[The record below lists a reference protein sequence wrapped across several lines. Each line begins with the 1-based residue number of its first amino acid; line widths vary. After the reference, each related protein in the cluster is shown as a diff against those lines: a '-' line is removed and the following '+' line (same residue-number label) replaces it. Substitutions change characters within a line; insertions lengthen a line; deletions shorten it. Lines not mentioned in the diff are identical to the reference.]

1 MKDIII
7 SVDSTSHKVN
17 FPDEFLGIGY
27 ENLQGNLIFQFDN
40 NFIGGQARLD
50 ISIDCESGMIPNL
63 TPYENGYILPIKSSL
78 LTGSNVLMQLVI
90 DETSLTQYSL
100 TTDTEINPNKTY
112 YEKVGNDYIIVEN
125 PVVGDISQ
133 YYEANTP
140 VFKTDIF
147 QLKVK
152 DSINAQETIPE
163 QYPTWINTLNT
174 LIGTINQKLGL
185 VDTAL
190 TEMNNL
196 NINVSD
202 KVDGEV
208 TITFTDKQGN
218 QKEVKIND
226 GRGIVSILKTA
237 TSGNIDTY
245 TITYTDNTTS
255 TFEVTN
261 GIDGTDGRGIV
272 SIEKIETTGLVDTYT
287 ITYTD
292 NTTSIFNVAN
302 GRGITNI
309 EKISTNLLVDT
320 YRISFNDGTTQN
332 YEVTNGKGIVS
343 IEKTSTEGLTDIYT
357 ITYNDETTATFNV
370 VNGKGIVS
378 IEKTSTSGYVDTY
391 TITYNDGTTST
402 YEVTNG
408 EVSQAQLDA
417 LQDELNYYKT
427 IVNALPK
434 ITGSGTLITLNN
446 TADSILSNILNPNMS
461 QTTTTGKQLL
471 NYSEFSNQQYIT
483 YDGEYMIITN
493 NSGATIYPSITFTT
507 PLEVGGYTARI
518 EIENITS
525 GKVCTLYVQDD
536 INIYTSDHCIVQAM
550 STNTTYV
557 ANKTF
562 TDTIKRFMLVVQD
575 GTTIKLSVM
584 LVKGIYTSENIGNW
598 EQYTG
603 EIPAPNTN
611 FPMTIHTISGD
622 NTLIENGSQLF
633 DKDNA
638 DIVTGYID
646 GTTGN
651 LIIGGTSKATREYI
665 PIFPNTDMNIS
676 GFNNIVLAFYDKNKT
691 FIERVLT
698 ASNSYTF
705 NRNAYYIRI
714 QGTGDTFN
722 AETIMLN
729 VGTTAEP
736 YKPFVSQTAPLN
748 LPVEQLFDK
757 DNANVLNAYIPANG
771 VITANSNDRTIW
783 LSIKANTNY
792 TIQLTQYALSG
803 VQQEDDMQI
812 GLFSSQPTL
821 NLTGTR
827 IFRDIRGSTLE
838 NKYFEYTFNSG
849 NNTYVAIKVAN
860 IQKSDYD
867 KTIATLQ
874 IEPGTKANSYTPFG
888 TTPIEY
894 CVIGNYADIFFKNV
908 ISSPLY
914 NATLELDKW
923 YLQKNINKIILDGT
937 QNYQYSNA
945 FGAIIYADSSVANV
959 GVNEVAVMSNKA
971 KGITIN
977 ELSNQNGIAQNTTAN
992 RFLIKFD
999 GVTNYNTN
1007 ELIKQY
1013 FASNNYEVR
1022 YSLSTPEYIPLN
1034 DTLQSQ
1040 LEYIYNQMLAYKG
1053 QTNISQINNDL
1064 PFIIDS
1070 TALKDLTS
1078 L

>member
-208 TITFTDKQGN
+208 TITFTDKQGI

-272 SIEKIETTGLVDTYT
+272 SIEKTGTTGLIDTYT

-292 NTTSIFNVAN
+292 NTTSTFNVEN

-309 EKISTNLLVDT
+309 EKINTDLLVDT
-320 YRISFNDGTTQN
+320 YRISFNDGTTQD

-343 IEKTSTEGLTDIYT
+343 IGKTSTEGLTDIYT

-434 ITGSGTLITLNN
+434 ITGSGTSITLNN
-446 TADSILSNILNPNMS
+446 TADSILSNVLNP
-461 QTTTTGKQLL
+461 
-471 NYSEFSNQQYIT
+471 SELS
-483 YDGEYMIITN
+483 
-493 NSGATIYPSITFTT
+493 
-507 PLEVGGYTARI
+507 
-518 EIENITS
+518 
-525 GKVCTLYVQDD
+525 
-536 INIYTSDHCIVQAM
+536 
-550 STNTTYV
+550 
-557 ANKTF
+557 
-562 TDTIKRFMLVVQD
+562 QD
-575 GTTIKLSVM
+575 GTPTPETP
-584 LVKGIYTSENIGNW
+584 YD
-598 EQYTG
+598 
-603 EIPAPNTN
+603 
-611 FPMTIHTISGD
+611 IHTISGD
-622 NTLIENGSQLF
+622 NTIEVVGNNLLPNQSQSPEVNLGVENLLPFEVGYKETKNG
-633 DKDNA
+633 
-638 DIVTGYID
+638 VTLEVKNDGIYLNGAPNISSGYIAFNYNISLD
-646 GTTGN
+646 TDYY
-651 LIIGGTSKATREYI
+651 TSFFPENMVGLGVQ
-665 PIFPNTDMNIS
+665 FPNGGLNFNMGDTTPTIRSTNIS
-676 GFNNIVLAFYDKNKT
+676 SITSGIGSINVRYDIGTLNNKKIT
-691 FIERVLT
+691 P
-698 ASNSYTF
+698 
-705 NRNAYYIRI
+705 
-714 QGTGDTFN
+714 
-722 AETIMLN
+722 MLLK
-729 VGTTAEP
+729 G
-736 YKPFVSQTAPLN
+736 
-748 LPVEQLFDK
+748 
-757 DNANVLNAYIPANG
+757 
-771 VITANSNDRTIW
+771 
-783 LSIKANTNY
+783 NY
-792 TIQLTQYALSG
+792 TK
-803 VQQEDDMQI
+803 QI
-812 GLFSSQPTL
+812 
-821 NLTGTR
+821 
-827 IFRDIRGSTLE
+827 
-838 NKYFEYTFNSG
+838 
-849 NNTYVAIKVAN
+849 
-860 IQKSDYD
+860 
-867 KTIATLQ
+867 
-874 IEPGTKANSYTPFG
+874 SYSPYG
-888 TTPIEY
+888 QTPIQY
-894 CVIGNYADIFFKNV
+894 CKIGNYADIFFKNE

-923 YLQKNINKIILDGT
+923 YLKKNIGKVVLDGSDT
-937 QNYQYSNA
+937 GIQSISSYDQVLSYIGEGVSFQASFINLLTAKSSTEYLVISNYFDKAILNDKITKTN
-945 FGAIIYADSSVANV
+945 IIYSYVDGILRIATNIT
-959 GVNEVAVMSNKA
+959 NKPDFKA
-971 KGITIN
+971 W
-977 ELSNQNGIAQNTTAN
+977 
-992 RFLIKFD
+992 
-999 GVTNYNTN
+999 
-1007 ELIKQY
+1007 
-1013 FASNNYEVR
+1013 
-1022 YSLSTPEYIPLN
+1022 LSTHNTIVYYVLLTPTYILLN

>member
-112 YEKVGNDYIIVEN
+112 YEKVGNDYLVVEN
-125 PVVGDISQ
+125 PVVGDLSQ

-226 GRGIVSILKTA
+226 GRGIVSILKTS

-245 TITYTDNTTS
+245 TIKYTDDTTS
-255 TFEVTN
+255 TFQVTN
-261 GIDGTDGRGIV
+261 GIDGTDGRGII
-272 SIEKIETTGLVDTYT
+272 SIEKTGTTGLIDTYT

-309 EKISTNLLVDT
+309 EKIGTNLLVDT

-434 ITGSGTLITLNN
+434 ITGSGTSITLNN
-446 TADSILSNILNPNMS
+446 TADSILSNVLNPN
-461 QTTTTGKQLL
+461 
-471 NYSEFSNQQYIT
+471 
-483 YDGEYMIITN
+483 
-493 NSGATIYPSITFTT
+493 
-507 PLEVGGYTARI
+507 
-518 EIENITS
+518 TS
-525 GKVCTLYVQDD
+525 
-536 INIYTSDHCIVQAM
+536 
-550 STNTTYV
+550 
-557 ANKTF
+557 
-562 TDTIKRFMLVVQD
+562 QD
-575 GTTIKLSVM
+575 GT
-584 LVKGIYTSENIGNW
+584 
-598 EQYTG
+598 
-603 EIPAPNTN
+603 PAPET
-611 FPMTIHTISGD
+611 PYEIHTISGD
-622 NTLIENGSQLF
+622 NTIKLVGKNLF
-633 DKDNA
+633 DKNSVA
-638 DIVTGYID
+638 LNYTISSTGEPAPSN
-646 GTTGN
+646 G
-651 LIIGGTSKATREYI
+651 S
-665 PIFPNTDMNIS
+665 
-676 GFNNIVLAFYDKNKT
+676 VLSD
-691 FIERVLT
+691 FI
-698 ASNSYTF
+698 
-705 NRNAYYIRI
+705 
-714 QGTGDTFN
+714 
-722 AETIMLN
+722 
-729 VGTTAEP
+729 
-736 YKPFVSQTAPLN
+736 K
-748 LPVEQLFDK
+748 VEE
-757 DNANVLNAYIPANG
+757 
-771 VITANSNDRTIW
+771 
-783 LSIKANTNY
+783 NTNY
-792 TIQLTQYALSG
+792 YLSHVRGSSYVRTCAFYKADKSLISFNSVTGNEDVSGTITTPQNTAYIRVVSGTNYYETCQVEKGSTATTYTPYQEQLTQINLGVENLIPTEISAWEQGGIVYNNGENLS
-803 VQQEDDMQI
+803 I
-812 GLFSSQPTL
+812 T
-821 NLTGTR
+821 TR
-827 IFRDIRGSTLE
+827 IRTIDYYPIKKGNYYISINDTNYKWLNIIYYDS
-838 NKYFEYTFNSG
+838 NKNFITSQVFIDTIDGLQEAVINVP
-849 NNTYVAIKVAN
+849 NNTAYFRATIQNNASTTITPNEIAN
-860 IQKSDYD
+860 IKPM
-867 KTIATLQ
+867 
-874 IEPGTKANSYTPFG
+874 IEKGNKKNSFTPYG

-914 NATLELDKW
+914 NATLELNKW
-923 YLQKNINKIILDGT
+923 YLKKNIDKVVLDGSENWADFT
-937 QNYQYSNA
+937 GQIGTNYYACYETNKKFGGPTGTFIVPSNYKCNYFAGYTSGLGDLQNYIASSGY
-945 FGAIIYADSSVANV
+945 AIYVKIDNTIVNSV
-959 GVNEVAVMSNKA
+959 ETFK
-971 KGITIN
+971 TW
-977 ELSNQNGIAQNTTAN
+977 
-992 RFLIKFD
+992 
-999 GVTNYNTN
+999 
-1007 ELIKQY
+1007 
-1013 FASNNYEVR
+1013 
-1022 YSLSTPEYIPLN
+1022 LSTHNVIVYYTLLSLEYVLLN

>member
-112 YEKVGNDYIIVEN
+112 YEKVGNDYIVVEN

-185 VDTAL
+185 VDIAL

-202 KVDGEV
+202 KVDGKV

-226 GRGIVSILKTA
+226 GRGIISIEKTS

-245 TITYTDNTTS
+245 TITYTDDTTS
-255 TFEVTN
+255 TFEVIN

-272 SIEKIETTGLVDTYT
+272 SIEKTGTTGLVDTYT

-292 NTTSIFNVAN
+292 NTTSTFNVAN
-302 GRGITNI
+302 GKGITNI
-309 EKISTNLLVDT
+309 EKISTNLLIDT
-320 YRISFNDGTTQN
+320 YRISFNDGTTQD

-343 IEKTSTEGLTDIYT
+343 IQKTSTEGLTDIYT

-434 ITGSGTLITLNN
+434 ITGSGTSITLNN
-446 TADSILSNILNPNMS
+446 TADSILSNVLSPS
-461 QTTTTGKQLL
+461 ELEQETTTGANLLPFNARTSIASGL
-471 NYSEFSNQQYIT
+471 NYVCDNKGDIIATGTVTEVTLGYNLSSNKAILEAGNYVLKVVSTGTNLPNFSFNGSIFILNSDNEYNFTLNQTTEVQISQYFHNQTYNSKYYIT
-483 YDGEYMIITN
+483 IAKNTSTTERYTN
-493 NSGATIYPSITFTT
+493 GASPNPSYP
-507 PLEVGGYTARI
+507 
-518 EIENITS
+518 
-525 GKVCTLYVQDD
+525 QD
-536 INIYTSDHCIVQAM
+536 
-550 STNTTYV
+550 
-557 ANKTF
+557 
-562 TDTIKRFMLVVQD
+562 
-575 GTTIKLSVM
+575 
-584 LVKGIYTSENIGNW
+584 
-598 EQYTG
+598 
-603 EIPAPNTN
+603 
-611 FPMTIHTISGD
+611 IHTISGSNKIVVVGANLVEETLEHSNLNSSGTIVGGSSEVYD
-622 NTLIENGSQLF
+622 LHIAKVIEGQNYTLTTQESGADIVLGFFNTKPIMSSQTYNQERVITRNTTFTAPITGYVAFRSNTGYQYAMLNAGTTALPYTPYVLQEANINLGDIEYCKIGDYEDEFMKPSGSQLF
-633 DKDNA
+633 DGELELGNYDSS
-638 DIVTGYID
+638 TGEKLS
-646 GTTGN
+646 N
-651 LIIGGTSKATREYI
+651 NNFIINKN
-665 PIFPNTDMNIS
+665 PI
-676 GFNNIVLAFYDKNKT
+676 
-691 FIERVLT
+691 
-698 ASNSYTF
+698 
-705 NRNAYYIRI
+705 
-714 QGTGDTFN
+714 
-722 AETIMLN
+722 
-729 VGTTAEP
+729 
-736 YKPFVSQTAPLN
+736 
-748 LPVEQLFDK
+748 PVEELTNYSITINNSGVDM
-757 DNANVLNAYIPANG
+757 YIFEYKSDLTYNL
-771 VITANSNDRTIW
+771 TSRKT
-783 LSIKANTNY
+783 IKAN
-792 TIQLTQYALSG
+792 QYW
-803 VQQEDDMQI
+803 
-812 GLFSSQPTL
+812 T
-821 NLTGTR
+821 T
-827 IFRDIRGSTLE
+827 
-838 NKYFEYTFNSG
+838 NSG
-849 NNTYVAIKVAN
+849 TKYVCFRPVASNTNLNSQVMLNKGTSALPYEPYNN
-860 IQKSDYD
+860 
-867 KTIATLQ
+867 
-874 IEPGTKANSYTPFG
+874 G
-888 TTPIEY
+888 
-894 CVIGNYADIFFKNV
+894 
-908 ISSPLY
+908 
-914 NATLELDKW
+914 KW
-923 YLQKNINKIILDGT
+923 YLKKNIGKIVLDGSENWQVYGTGTTSYFYYCNITGRYLTDIGICDHYPYAEIKGTKTT
-937 QNYQYSNA
+937 Q
-945 FGAIIYADSSVANV
+945 GIYVINNNVIRIRYGTEDTIANF
-959 GVNEVAVMSNKA
+959 K
-971 KGITIN
+971 TW
-977 ELSNQNGIAQNTTAN
+977 
-992 RFLIKFD
+992 
-999 GVTNYNTN
+999 
-1007 ELIKQY
+1007 
-1013 FASNNYEVR
+1013 
-1022 YSLSTPEYIPLN
+1022 
-1034 DTLQSQ
+1034 LQSHNVDVYIVLETPTYTPITGTLANQ

-1053 QTNISQINNDL
+1053 QTNISQINDDL